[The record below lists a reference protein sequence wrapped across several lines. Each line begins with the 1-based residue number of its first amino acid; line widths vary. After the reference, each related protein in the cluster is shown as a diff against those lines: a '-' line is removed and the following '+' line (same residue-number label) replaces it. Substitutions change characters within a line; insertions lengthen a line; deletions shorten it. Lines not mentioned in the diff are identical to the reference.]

1 LENYNKILKEQLG
14 KKKIVNF
21 MNYLNFIKSEDKR
34 IFKEYNIKSRNFFE
48 ILKQKNKNSDI
59 NLNDVDIINEN
70 TNEDNKLISKD
81 KIPIDLDFENEFKP
95 ENIHAQKI
103 QWLIWV
109 NNSCRFDSIMTIYT
123 FILYNYIE
131 KNNIDIKDELLI
143 LH

>member
-1 LENYNKILKEQLG
+1 MENYNKILKEQLG

-70 TNEDNKLISKD
+70 TNEDN
-81 KIPIDLDFENEFKP
+81 N
-95 ENIHAQKI
+95 
-103 QWLIWV
+103 
-109 NNSCRFDSIMTIYT
+109 
-123 FILYNYIE
+123 
-131 KNNIDIKDELLI
+131 
-143 LH
+143 